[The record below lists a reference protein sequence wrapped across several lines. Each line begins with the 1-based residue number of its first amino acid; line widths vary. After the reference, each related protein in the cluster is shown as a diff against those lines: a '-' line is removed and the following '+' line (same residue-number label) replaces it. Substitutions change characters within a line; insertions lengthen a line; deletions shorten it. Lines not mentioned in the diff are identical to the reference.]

1 MMNME
6 EGTLDMMSEDE
17 SALELGLS
25 ANDTTDT
32 DEVCV
37 LSLCKGA

>member
-1 MMNME
+1 ME
-6 EGTLDMMSEDE
+6 EGTLDMTSDDE

-32 DEVCV
+32 DEV
-37 LSLCKGA
+37 